1 MKTPPYIATLLQ
13 PNGKKAP
20 SRKVWSIDL
29 EHIWVP
35 FFTAT
40 NVMEETSVPSEDLGA
55 PLRLALAKDG
65 SVRFSQTGRPAL
77 RVAPVLNSHIQMVR
91 ENFTATLINYTGKVA
106 AEMKDAY
113 RAQVEA
119 AQKAALPIQQYQD
132 TAIAEALRQQAEA
145 EAKAVLEAAEAI
157 PEAAEVE
164 VAIPEAELVA
174 A

>member
-65 SVRFSQTGRPAL
+65 SVRFSQTGRPSL
-77 RVAPVLNSHIQMVR
+77 KVAPVLNTHIQMVR

-106 AEMKDAY
+106 ADQKDAY

-119 AQKAALPIQQYQD
+119 AQKAAEPILQVQEL
-132 TAIAEALRQQAEA
+132 TIAEALRQQAEA
-145 EAKAVLEAAEAI
+145 EAKAILEAAEAI
-157 PEAAEVE
+157 AGATEVE
-164 VAIPEAELVA
+164 VATPEPEPIA